1 MAPGTWGYWIS
12 SETSVITCAVGT
24 DSIWLNWTA
33 TSTGTLSPWAD
44 ATTAGHEYVYKKTR
58 AAMRREREEAQRKQ
72 YEEEIT
78 RRKAKAA
85 EAKAEQLLVALLSL
99 SQRAELE
106 KDRTFTVI
114 GGKTKRRYRVAAGQT
129 HGNVKEVDENG
140 KIVASLCCQPENVP
154 TWDANLAQKLMLE
167 RCEDEFLRIANRRAV

>member
-44 ATTAGHEYVYKKTR
+44 ATTAGHE
-58 AAMRREREEAQRKQ
+58 
-72 YEEEIT
+72 IT

-106 KDRTFTVI
+106 KDRTSSLI
-114 GGKTKRRYRVAAGQT
+114 GGKTKRRRRVAAGQT
-129 HGNVKEVDENG
+129 HGNGKEVDENG